1 MDNSKDKEL
10 DSYGVW
16 VKRNVDNEESI
27 DLTLDDDTFADLPDL
42 DDSNIF
48 EDSDFSD
55 MFKDNDVFNTD
66 KNKFFDDNDSTL
78 TNDELANIT
87 NGVQAEEIEL
97 DNTIEDSTD
106 SLTIDDDI
114 QFDDNAI
121 DMNFDAFSD
130 TEISSEDLNI
140 ETSEVVDMN
149 FDDSTDIFTEEFT
162 DFNIEETVPETT
174 QPIEVSATTE
184 TETEETEISLD
195 SFEEEISLDDFMDE
209 GFSDDSVAAGNNG
222 YEPGKEP
229 KAVSSSETE
238 EISLDDFVDFM
249 EETPKETQAEEIIDE
264 KPLDMEINFDD
275 SVDSVET
282 EENSS
287 VISSDIDDDF
297 DFEETTESVESF
309 EVAESFE
316 SNISTTEVS
325 MDDFESEEIDLSDFG
340 IDANAEETAVT
351 QDVEASKAKETLVD
365 YDLSVGEE
373 ENLSSAPI
381 VNEIKDKKED
391 ESSQPEQIVQQPT
404 VPEGS
409 TVVETSLLQ
418 QIVADLSSL
427 KNEINSL
434 KKDLSDLSTEKTI
447 SQPEVSED
455 IEIPEDTTSS
465 GGFFDTDDTDDTIA
479 LSGDELENIMNS
491 ADFTEEAQSN
501 FETTETTPSEVPTEE
516 EFDSET
522 VVIPEE
528 PQIEETSVDIED
540 EINDFDFEEENEN
553 AIVEAETSDINVPA
567 IEDEIQATENI
578 IDENEIINEDDTIS
592 EDSIFQISSETEN
605 ENDSIE
611 IENIT
616 DENIT
621 EETFE
626 ENEIIYSDEVENIAE
641 ETIETEVI
649 EEKQEEP
656 SAEENITDDFDNSF
670 ALPDGIELS
679 NDDATEEVIL
689 SSDREE
695 DVPVEEESVETAI
708 TVEPTDEIIED
719 TFVKEE
725 FNNEE
730 VEENTIEDDFS
741 MDDELDFTFNDNLD
755 DTDDSL
761 PEEISIPTEDSNNL
775 EIDDIFVESSE
786 TDFIDDSIS
795 SDEDFNSLNVDETA
809 DEIIEDST
817 IEASFEDITEEANL
831 EDETL
836 EISNIIEETVD
847 IPSEETAIDEIN
859 IEESVEE
866 EISDEVVIDAPIETS
881 FEDNEEQIT
890 IEETTPTFEDEITE
904 TNDSDSLNTSFKDE
918 IEQISTEEIET
929 DDSTEIDADIP
940 TVSDIVENANKPVE
954 ENTVVESS
962 FEATVE
968 PTSTP
973 SVPTGSSGSGTD
985 LRSEIKSVLLY
996 MDQLLENLPEEKIME
1011 FAKSEEFTTYKKL
1024 FSELGL
1030 S

>member
-1 MDNSKDKEL
+1 
-10 DSYGVW
+10 
-16 VKRNVDNEESI
+16 
-27 DLTLDDDTFADLPDL
+27 
-42 DDSNIF
+42 
-48 EDSDFSD
+48 
-55 MFKDNDVFNTD
+55 
-66 KNKFFDDNDSTL
+66 
-78 TNDELANIT
+78 
-87 NGVQAEEIEL
+87 
-97 DNTIEDSTD
+97 
-106 SLTIDDDI
+106 
-114 QFDDNAI
+114 
-121 DMNFDAFSD
+121 
-130 TEISSEDLNI
+130 
-140 ETSEVVDMN
+140 
-149 FDDSTDIFTEEFT
+149 
-162 DFNIEETVPETT
+162 
-174 QPIEVSATTE
+174 
-184 TETEETEISLD
+184 
-195 SFEEEISLDDFMDE
+195 
-209 GFSDDSVAAGNNG
+209 
-222 YEPGKEP
+222 
-229 KAVSSSETE
+229 
-238 EISLDDFVDFM
+238 M
-249 EETPKETQAEEIIDE
+249 EETPKETQADEIIDE

-553 AIVEAETSDINVPA
+553 AIVETETSDVNVPA

-592 EDSIFQISSETEN
+592 EDSIFQISSETEK

-626 ENEIIYSDEVENIAE
+626 ENEIIYSDEVENNAE
-641 ETIETEVI
+641 ETIETEII

-689 SSDREE
+689 SSDSEE
-695 DVPVEEESVETAI
+695 DVPVEESVTEEVVEEESVETAI

-725 FNNEE
+725 FNSEE
-730 VEENTIEDDFS
+730 VEETTIEDDFS

-890 IEETTPTFEDEITE
+890 IEETTPTF
-904 TNDSDSLNTSFKDE
+904 KDE

-962 FEATVE
+962 FETTVA